1 MAIDPV
7 WLQQQFPDI
16 NISKALT
23 PGGQKSVFAGVHKID
38 GNVVL
43 KIFHPNA
50 EVERALRE
58 VQAVSQINSPRVPRI
73 LEVGTKS
80 SATGDVIW
88 FREEFVE
95 GESLRDKFNHT
106 QLTASEILRL
116 GLHIL
121 QALASA
127 EQARIVHRD
136 VKPENIIVSPTGSYW
151 LLDFGIARHLDQSSL
166 TATALAFGLG
176 TPGYAP
182 PEQFRNLKPDIDSRA
197 DIFALGVTL
206 YEAVEGINPFI
217 DGARDI
223 GEMLRRTEA
232 VPLPPITRQID
243 SQNELSQL
251 ILAMTRSQPNHRLNN
266 ASEALAWI
274 QEICNREGIQ

>member
-16 NISKALT
+16 NISNALT
-23 PGGQKSVFAGVHKID
+23 PGGQKSVFAGVHNTD

-50 EVERALRE
+50 DVERALRE
-58 VQAVSQINSPRVPRI
+58 AQAVSQINSPRVPRI
-73 LEVGTKS
+73 LEVGTRS
-80 SATGDVIW
+80 STTGDVIW

-95 GESLRDKFNHT
+95 GESLRDKFDRT
-106 QLTASEILRL
+106 QLTPSEILRL

-136 VKPENIIVSPTGSYW
+136 VKPENIIVSPNGSFW

-166 TATALAFGLG
+166 TATGLAFGLG

-206 YEAVEGINPFI
+206 YEAVEGTNPFI

-223 GEMLRRTEA
+223 GEMLRRSETL
-232 VPLPPITRQID
+232 PLPPITKQID
-243 SQNELSQL
+243 SQNEFSQL
-251 ILAMTRSQPNHRLNN
+251 ILAMTRVQPNHRLSN
-266 ASEALAWI
+266 ATEALAWM
-274 QEICNREGIQ
+274 QEICDREGIQ